1 MNSNITWI
9 VVSCPS
15 VEEATT
21 IGQAVLEARLASCFD
36 IVPRLLARSFWP
48 PRRGTTEDAS
58 GALLIIE
65 TFEEAFRAVERLV
78 YSLHSDTLPF
88 VGALKMERV
97 RPDYAAWMRGEIS
110 PAAPRTEDA
119 S

>member
-1 MNSNITWI
+1 MSSNIIWI
-9 VVSCPS
+9 VVSCNS

-21 IGQAVLEARLASCFD
+21 IGQAVLEARLASCFE

-58 GALLIIE
+58 GALLIFE
-65 TFEEAFRAVERLV
+65 TFEEAFERVERLV
-78 YSLHSDTLPF
+78 CALHSDALPF
-88 VGALKMERV
+88 VGALKIEHV
-97 RPDYAAWMRGEIS
+97 RPDYAAWMREEIS
-110 PAAPRTEDA
+110 LAAPRTEDA